1 MSRFFGSHLRRKISG
16 ATYIIIGV
24 CFLFSAGVSMLVTS
38 CSPGGSYPP
47 VEIGRLDLALQ
58 ADSLPGDVRLGD
70 AAAVLFAVSGYG
82 ALTDS
87 SLHAYNRNPAIRIHD
102 RAMDS
107 LWSDLRPV
115 EADLGRM
122 KFNFT
127 RLFPADRFPAVFA
140 IVSPF
145 NQSVFTADTLMFVGL
160 NHYLGADYAPYA
172 YFPDYLR
179 VRKTPACLLPDMAET
194 LVRGLY
200 PYRDESDGYSIV
212 LSRLLYEGAV
222 VEAVMQLCG
231 LSEQQVLG
239 YDDGAMAWAS
249 DNEKRVWETM
259 AERKMIF
266 STDPQLAA
274 MLVSPAPFTSAIN
287 PNSPGAIGRFI
298 GHRIV
303 TSYLDRRA
311 TSLSELLSS
320 DFYTSQNSL
329 FESGY

>member
-1 MSRFFGSHLRRKISG
+1 MRRMPIS
-16 ATYIIIGV
+16 
-24 CFLFSAGVSMLVTS
+24 
-38 CSPGGSYPP
+38 
-47 VEIGRLDLALQ
+47 
-58 ADSLPGDVRLGD
+58 
-70 AAAVLFAVSGYG
+70 
-82 ALTDS
+82 
-87 SLHAYNRNPAIRIHD
+87 
-102 RAMDS
+102 
-107 LWSDLRPV
+107 
-115 EADLGRM
+115 
-122 KFNFT
+122 
-127 RLFPADRFPAVFA
+127 
-140 IVSPF
+140 
-145 NQSVFTADTLMFVGL
+145 
-160 NHYLGADYAPYA
+160 
-172 YFPDYLR
+172 
-179 VRKTPACLLPDMAET
+179 MAET

-239 YDDGAMAWAS
+239 YDDEAMAWAS